1 MDQYELFRLAAPI
14 AALPALIA
22 LVSSLTR
29 SKARSSIYLQG
40 LLFSSFAILVFSFCE
55 LSSSSDE
62 AILTFSHFNY
72 ACFAF
77 APVFWFVF
85 CYQYGT
91 GLRAGLP
98 KLFALLSI
106 VPLATTLIAFNDANW
121 KLLWVSSAIRRAGSL
136 RVNVVEAYGPWFWV
150 HFVYSYLL
158 FIVGAVLVFVEL
170 VGHFELYRKQALL
183 IIAATG
189 LPLVFNAIYVFR
201 AVPGLTKDFSAL
213 AIAVSGI
220 LFTIGMHRYSLLEL
234 NPLPRGRLDDY
245 LDEGIVVVDS
255 AGRILHRNAAAARV
269 LGRLDS
275 DVAVGRKFREALSL
289 DLKALAAS
297 KASAVIVVESPALAS
312 VSAPGEPEARRVEIS
327 VKAVEDET
335 GREER
340 YCVVMRPIPPRFSPT
355 DASGLASDL
364 SALLSKRELEIAVC
378 LARGEKLKDIG
389 ARFFISEN
397 TVKTH
402 VRHIY
407 RKTGTGTRRE
417 LAEFLGK
424 SEHIPSE

>member
-1 MDQYELFRLAAPI
+1 MDQYELFRLAVPF
-14 AALPALIA
+14 AALPALVS
-22 LVSSLTR
+22 LVASLMR
-29 SKARSSIYLQG
+29 SRARSSIYLQG
-40 LLFSSFAILVFSFCE
+40 LLFSSFAILVLSFCE

-72 ACFAF
+72 ACIAF

-91 GLRAGLP
+91 GLRTGLR

-106 VPLATTLIAFNDANW
+106 VPALTTLIAFNDASW
-121 KLLWVSSAIRRAGSL
+121 GLLWASSSIREAGSL
-136 RVNVVEAYGPWFWV
+136 RVNVVHAYGPWFWV

-170 VGHFELYRKQALL
+170 IGHFALYRKQAFL
-183 IIAATG
+183 IITATG

-201 AVPGLTKDFSAL
+201 AVPGLTKDFSAI

-220 LFTIGMHRYSLLEL
+220 LFTVGMRKYALLEL
-234 NPLPRGRLDDY
+234 NPLPRGALVDY
-245 LDEGIVVVDS
+245 LDDGILVVD
-255 AGRILHRNAAAARV
+255 AGGRILHRNSAAARV
-269 LGRLDS
+269 LGLPDARLS
-275 DVAVGRKFREALSL
+275 VGSRLPEAIPP
-289 DLKALAAS
+289 DLKTLAAS
-297 KASAVIVVESPALAS
+297 KAPSSILGS
-312 VSAPGEPEARRVEIS
+312 GEARGVELS
-327 VKAVEDET
+327 VKAVEDEA

-340 YCVVMRPIPPRFSPT
+340 YCIVMRPVSQPAP
-355 DASGLASDL
+355 ASGASG
-364 SALLSKRELEIAVC
+364 SAPDHRVLLSKRELEIAVC
-378 LARGEKLKDIG
+378 LAKGEKLKDIG

-407 RKTGTGTRRE
+407 RKTGTGTRRG
-417 LAEFLGK
+417 LADFLGK
-424 SEHIPSE
+424 IE